1 MTHLSTNHY
10 ENRSVLASL
19 RTVIPTRNHITFPEA
34 LRIAE
39 LHANRLLELHHI
51 SDGPTPNE
59 IITELPKLQIEFVE
73 APVSGASFWNGH
85 VWIIQL
91 NRAESFTRQR
101 FTLAHEYKHIIDHG
115 AAARLYTGS
124 GNVYAA
130 DQAEQAADYFAGCL
144 LVPRR
149 LLKRAWGNG
158 LQRPRELPATS
169 RCPNRPLPSA
179 WRRPAW
185 SSARRVAASPASPR
199 LPCRLSATTGPPLPS
214 KECCHEACCAT

>member
-1 MTHLSTNHY
+1 MTHLNANHY

-19 RTVIPTRNHITFPEA
+19 RTVIPARNHITFAEA

-39 LHANRLLELHHI
+39 LHANRLLELHRI
-51 SDGPTPNE
+51 SDGPTPSE
-59 IITELPKLQIEFVE
+59 LIAELPKLQIEYVE

-85 VWIIQL
+85 AWIIQL

-115 AAARLYTGS
+115 AAGRLYAGS
-124 GNVYAA
+124 RTASAA

-158 LQRPRELPATS
+158 LQRPRDLARHFQVSEQAIAVRLAQTGLVERTA
-169 RCPNRPLPSA
+169 RCRP
-179 WRRPAW
+179 
-185 SSARRVAASPASPR
+185 PR
-199 LPCRLSATTGPPLPS
+199 LSSTATAPIRYYRAAPALQG
-214 KECCHEACCAT
+214 A